1 LRSKFPALQHRTAFF
16 DSPGGTQTPLAVG
29 DAIRDALTQPL
40 ANRGEVTQAERN
52 ATDIVSRCR
61 LALSDFLN
69 VASDTIIMGRSAT
82 ALTFDL
88 SRMISRSWRS
98 GDEVVVTRLDHNSNV
113 QPWLVAAER
122 TGAVVR
128 WVDFDPVSGELP
140 VAAVVEKLSDRTR
153 LVAVTAA
160 SNVIGTKTDIT
171 RIAEAVHTVGALLYV
186 DGVHYAAHAL
196 VDVPGLGADFFVCS
210 PYKFLGPHCAAVTGR
225 PELLHALSPDKLAVS
240 PNAVPERFELGTLP
254 YELMAGT
261 AAAIDFLADI
271 APRGSTRRDRLA
283 SSMRAIDDH
292 ETGLRVVIED
302 GLAQFEQITVHSR
315 ATERTP
321 TLFVSLADRREQHLS
336 RFLAERN
343 INAPSS
349 HFYAV
354 DASQRL
360 GLGGEGALRIGLAPY
375 NSREDADRLLNSV
388 ADFLADR

>member
-1 LRSKFPALQHRTAFF
+1 LRSKFPALQHGTAFF
-16 DSPGGTQTPLAVG
+16 DSPGGTQTPVAVG
-29 DAIRDALTQPL
+29 DAIRDALTRPV
-40 ANRGEVTQAERN
+40 ANRGAVTQAERN
-52 ATDIVSRCR
+52 ATDIVNRCR
-61 LALSDFLN
+61 SALGDFLN
-69 VASDTIIMGRSAT
+69 VASDTIIFGRSAT

-88 SRMISRSWRS
+88 ARAISRAWRS

-140 VAAVVEKLSDRTR
+140 VTAVGEQLSDRTR

-160 SNVIGTKTDIT
+160 SNLIGTKPDII
-171 RIAEAVHTVGALLYV
+171 RIADAVHAVGALLYV
-186 DGVHYAAHAL
+186 DGVHYSAHAL
-196 VDVPGLGADFFVCS
+196 VDVPSLGADFFTCS

-225 PELLHALSPDKLAVS
+225 PELLQALSPDKAAVS

-261 AAAIDFLADI
+261 AATIDFLADI
-271 APRGSTRRDRLA
+271 APEGSTRRDRLE

-292 ETGLRVVIED
+292 ETGLREVIER

-315 ATERTP
+315 AAERTP
-321 TLFVSLADRREQHLS
+321 TLFVSLNDRREQHLS

-343 INAPSS
+343 INAPSG

-360 GLGGEGALRIGLAPY
+360 GLGDEGALRIGMAPY
-375 NSREDADRLLNSV
+375 NSREDADRLLNCV
-388 ADFLADR
+388 ADFFADA